1 MDRNEQKTSAPMIG
15 AASLLVIFAVL
26 CMTVF
31 ALLGLSAVRADG
43 RLSDVRAEA
52 VADYYT
58 ADSRAEEILAQL
70 RRGEMPGGVRL
81 SEGIYTYSC
90 PISDTQALEVEARL
104 EGDGYQIL
112 RWQTVSTLDWQTDE
126 KLPVWDGQG

>member
-1 MDRNEQKTSAPMIG
+1 MSKKGAFSFPAVGMI
-15 AASLLVIFAVL
+15 SLLVIFAVL
-26 CMTVF
+26 CLAVLAEL
-31 ALLGLSAVRADG
+31 ALSTAQADA
-43 RLSDVRAEA
+43 RLSRQTREAVLGYYRAELEA
-52 VADYYT
+52 NRT
-58 ADSRAEEILAQL
+58 LAQL
-70 RRGEMPGGVRL
+70 RQAGERGDFTFR
-81 SEGIYTYSC
+81 C